1 MSDKTII
8 NNDNYG
14 FPESLAIEMREKGID
29 LRLTRGILTKYNA
42 GEFDRFQPVKAIGIP
57 KIDGKG
63 IIDLTGE
70 VDIRVDLKTAQSNL
84 EKWGLKV
91 NLSELCKVEGK
102 EGVFDKKA
110 LHNLGIL
117 LYPFLG
123 YGILN
128 GGSASSY
135 FDYKKNRSFNPHFFE
150 ICKDEFSVLE
160 AIGKNKS
167 KGLVPAYI
175 NEDGTPG
182 ASFIELKMRSLLIET
197 LRYQKI
203 TGNKGQRIL
212 PMFQMTSI
220 YNNKEMKEAYQLF
233 ENSPYLRELATKTG
247 VEVTKVLTGVQPMLA
262 AFTHSSLG
270 RPKDIFTN
278 AFGKE
283 NNPLPMPGGHGQ
295 NFAVLRDTYQ
305 ELLEKG
311 IKMVYLGNVDNL
323 GFTVNPVA
331 VALLALQ
338 AKQAGFEFSFR
349 TVVDVKGGVLVID
362 QNNRLNCADLGV
374 AISQE
379 DVFAAEERGEKILF
393 NCATGLFN
401 LEYLVSHLDSIIE
414 NLPVRFS
421 DQDKDAGLYSQAEQV
436 TWEIISMLDDFYVFG
451 IDKYDRFLAAKLVME
466 TLMASGIGLED
477 LRFPKEEDPEKDLKY
492 TASRLHQGLKQKL
505 STAHGMKKVS
515 GRWEPKSVEELE
527 NEM

>member
-1 MSDKTII
+1 MREI
-8 NNDNYG
+8 NNNYG
-14 FPESLAIEMREKGID
+14 FSPSLAVEMRKKGID
-29 LRLTRGILTKYNA
+29 LRLTRDILEKYNA
-42 GEFDRFQPVKAIGIP
+42 GEFDRFQPVKATGVP
-57 KIDGKG
+57 KIDGKR

-70 VDIRVDLKTAQSNL
+70 VEVRVELTTAQKNL
-84 EKWGLKV
+84 EKWGLKI
-91 NLSELCKVEGK
+91 NLSEFCKVEGT

-110 LHNLGIL
+110 LHSLGIL

-135 FDYKKNRSFNPHFFE
+135 FDSKKNRSFNPRFFE
-150 ICKDEFSVLE
+150 LCQQEFSVLE
-160 AIGKNKS
+160 AIGKNRS

-197 LRYQKI
+197 LRYQKV
-203 TGNKGQRIL
+203 TGIKAQRIL

-220 YNNKEMKEAYQLF
+220 YNNNEMKEAYQHF
-233 ENSPYLRELATKTG
+233 EDSPYLKELTSKTG

-270 RPKDIFTN
+270 RPKDIFTT
-278 AFGKE
+278 AYGKE

-305 ELLEKG
+305 ELLDNG

-362 QNNRLNCADLGV
+362 QDNRMNCADLGV
-374 AISQE
+374 AISHE
-379 DVFAAEERGEKILF
+379 DVFAAEERGERILF

-414 NLPVRFS
+414 NLPIRFS
-421 DQDKDAGLYSQAEQV
+421 DQDKDAGRYSQAEQV
-436 TWEIISMLDDFYVFG
+436 TWEIIGMLDDFYVLG

-466 TLMASGIGLED
+466 TLMASGIGLD
-477 LRFPKEEDPEKDLKY
+477 DPRFPREEDPKKDLKY
-492 TASRLHQGLKQKL
+492 TASRLHDGLKQKL
-505 STAHGMKKVS
+505 FTVYGMKKV
-515 GRWEPKSVEELE
+515 GRRWEPKSVKELE
-527 NEM
+527 HEM